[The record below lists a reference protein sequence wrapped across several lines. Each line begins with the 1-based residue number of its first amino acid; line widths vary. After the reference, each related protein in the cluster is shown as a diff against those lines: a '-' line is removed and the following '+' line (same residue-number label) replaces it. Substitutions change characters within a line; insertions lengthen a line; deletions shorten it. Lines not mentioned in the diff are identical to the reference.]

1 MVHVP
6 LVGIHPTSIDERGV
20 NSAPIHGVIEPSVV
34 DPGVPMDLRFGTDI
48 SVPLQQEPSSFIT
61 APGQVDFS
69 IQQTP
74 EIPLNSFDLDSAQ
87 GQHGHAH
94 GIHSS
99 HHSVGDERG
108 TPHNSEHVEHQEKHT
123 HTQHS
128 EADNVVHHS
137 QHGEDNH
144 VVHHNQHNEADHV
157 VHDGH
162 QNQVDHVAHDVT
174 HNQANHDVQHTQTDH
189 IEHDGKHIHADHD
202 EHSTQ
207 HTQSAHEDHTT
218 AHQIEHEG
226 KETREQTDLLPPA
239 IRLESAE
246 QLDTTYGNT
255 IDTTYGNANANPL
268 VDPTLNPDAVSAAY
282 DEQIRKIAEE
292 TIREL
297 DDHKEA
303 LQDYTDKLAQ
313 TRQADQAQNN
323 NYQQLLA
330 DRKETAEQLDADYRL
345 SLQEQQ
351 RKLEEDRLRREE
363 EEKLRKQEEDIRRLS
378 DTMLTAMTTTRQ
390 QELDERVRAERLRED
405 QQRRE
410 EDIRQDTKQ
419 ETYIVK
425 PKDTLESITKK
436 KLGSLELVPLVYE
449 LNKTKVQVKYA
460 SNGTPLYIVKA
471 GTVLH
476 LPSRKQVREYR
487 QRKLSQ
493 SANNLRAS
501 AVPGSPE
508 SQVDD
513 SRRANIENMLGP
525 ISVSNH
531 SDVVRYTVRLGDS
544 LRSVAMKHPALN
556 DVSLW
561 KLVARKN
568 GLPTTTD
575 SKGVPMAMLRRGS
588 EIVIPSQ
595 TEIAQYRLTMTG
607 ENLAAMQ
614 PKNDSGVRTELATTQ
629 CPSCMR
635 LVTAS
640 STVCPACAFP
650 IASGEVVV
658 VVDGHTRAVS
668 TARVPRVPAIADWD
682 ETVHAPA
689 TADTGDTTLSF
700 NNSILKFH
708 RAEKDADTSLSF
720 AARRLEFETGN
731 VLSFGPLTGETTLS
745 FERQVPT
752 GVPSARTDE
761 EILESTTEQLS
772 DTCRM
777 VKSVVKRNVSEIT
790 RTQLEVLRD
799 SEWAPILAYEV
810 SDANSMRHEYLSNGT
825 KRSIMIDLPASAAL
839 EMIQNDLASN
849 WLTYCKKFLAGK
861 RLSA

>member
-1 MVHVP
+1 
-6 LVGIHPTSIDERGV
+6 
-20 NSAPIHGVIEPSVV
+20 
-34 DPGVPMDLRFGTDI
+34 MDLRSGPDL
-48 SVPLQQEPSSFIT
+48 SVPLQQDPSSFIT

-74 EIPLNSFDLDSAQ
+74 EIPLHSIDLDPAHA
-87 GQHGHAH
+87 QHGHAH
-94 GIHSS
+94 G
-99 HHSVGDERG
+99 
-108 TPHNSEHVEHQEKHT
+108 
-123 HTQHS
+123 QHS
-128 EADNVVHHS
+128 EAGVHHS
-137 QHGEDNH
+137 QHRDDEH
-144 VVHHNQHNEADHV
+144 VVHTQHNEANHV
-157 VHDGH
+157 AHGGH
-162 QNQVDHVAHDVT
+162 HNQVDDHNVT
-174 HNQANHDVQHTQTDH
+174 HNQANHDVQHSQAHHTDH
-189 IEHDGKHIHADHD
+189 DSKHD
-202 EHSTQ
+202 EHNTQ
-207 HTQSAHEDHTT
+207 HIQTHVDHTT
-218 AHQIEHEG
+218 AHQVEHEV
-226 KETREQTDLLPPA
+226 KETYGERADANVVLPPA
-239 IRLESAE
+239 SRLESAD

-255 IDTTYGNANANPL
+255 IDTTYGIASPL
-268 VDPTLNPDAVSAAY
+268 VDPMQNSDSVSTVY

-297 DDHKEA
+297 DDQKEA
-303 LQDYTDKLAQ
+303 LHDYTDKLAQ
-313 TRQADQAQNN
+313 TRQADEEQNN

-351 RKLEEDRLRREE
+351 RKQEEDRLRREE
-363 EEKLRKQEEDIRRLS
+363 EERLRKQEEDIRRLS

-390 QELDERVRAERLRED
+390 QELDEKVRSERLREE

-410 EDIRQDTKQ
+410 EEIRQDTKQ
-419 ETYIVK
+419 ESYIVK

-436 KLGSLELVPLVYE
+436 KLGSLELLPLVYE

-460 SNGTPLYIVKA
+460 DNGTPMYIVKV

-493 SANNLRAS
+493 SANNMRAS
-501 AVPGSPE
+501 TVPGSPE
-508 SQVDD
+508 SRIDE

-531 SDVVRYTVRLGDS
+531 SEVVRYTVRLGDS

-568 GLPTTTD
+568 GMPTNTD
-575 SKGVPMAMLRRGS
+575 SKGVPTAMLRRGS

-595 TEIAQYRLTMTG
+595 AEIAQYRLTMTG

-614 PKNDSGVRTELATTQ
+614 PKTDFGARTELATTQ
-629 CPSCMR
+629 CPSCLR

-650 IASGEVVV
+650 IASGEVS
-658 VVDGHTRAVS
+658 VDDDTRAVS
-668 TARVPRVPAIADWD
+668 TAKVPRVPAIADWD
-682 ETVHAPA
+682 DTIHPPA
-689 TADTGDTTLSF
+689 SADTGDTTLSF
-700 NNSILKFH
+700 NNSVLKFH
-708 RAEKDADTSLSF
+708 RSGKDADTGLSF

-752 GVPSARTDE
+752 GVPSSRTDE
-761 EILESTTEQLS
+761 DILQSTTEQLS

-777 VKSVVKRNVSEIT
+777 VKSILKRNVSEVT
-790 RTQLEVLRD
+790 RSQLEVLRD
-799 SEWAPILAYEV
+799 SEWLPILAYEV

-849 WLTYCKKFLAGK
+849 WLSYCKKFLAGK